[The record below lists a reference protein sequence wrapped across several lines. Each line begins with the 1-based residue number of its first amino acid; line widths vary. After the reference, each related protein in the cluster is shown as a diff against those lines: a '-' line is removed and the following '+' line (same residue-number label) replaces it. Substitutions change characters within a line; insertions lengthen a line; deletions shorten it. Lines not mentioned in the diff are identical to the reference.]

1 MRLMIAAGGL
11 ALLVSLF
18 GTPLL
23 IKLLRRQGYAQAIRT
38 STSDVTY
45 PEHEGKKGTPSM
57 GGLVIIAAVHVGYF
71 GSHLLTWQP
80 VSISGLLLLYLITGL
95 GLVGFIDDYIK
106 VFQQRSTGLRART
119 KLIGQAIV
127 ALSFGALALRFPDE
141 RGQLPAGLR
150 LSWVRD
156 FGPSLWI
163 GGLGALGGIAV
174 ILWIYFMITAAS
186 NGVNLADGLDG
197 LAAGACIFTFGSYV
211 LITVFQFS
219 VNVFGFKQS
228 TGYAVRD
235 PLDLAVCAVVLV
247 GACTG
252 FLWWNASPARIFM
265 GDTGSLALGGAVAG
279 LAILSR
285 TELLLMMLG
294 GLFVIISASVI
305 LQVGSFKLTGKRIFR
320 MAPLQHHF
328 EMMGWAEITIV
339 IRMWIIS
346 AMLVAVG
353 VGVFFAEW
361 LVAAPG

>member
-1 MRLMIAAGGL
+1 MVA
-11 ALLVSLF
+11 LF

-45 PEHEGKKGTPSM
+45 PEHEGKRGTPSM

-71 GSHLLTWQP
+71 ASHLVMWTP
-80 VSISGLLLLYLITGL
+80 VTISGLLLLYLVTGL

-119 KLIGQAIV
+119 KLIGQAVV
-127 ALSFGALALRFPDE
+127 ALSFGALALQFPDS
-141 RGQLPAGLR
+141 RGRLPAGHR

-156 FGPSLWI
+156 FGPSLHI
-163 GGLGALGGIAV
+163 ASLGVLASIV
-174 ILWIYFMITAAS
+174 VVLWIYFMVTATS

-197 LAAGACIFTFGSYV
+197 LAAGACVFTFGAYV
-211 LITVFQFS
+211 LITLFQ
-219 VNVFGFKQS
+219 FKQS
-228 TGYAVRD
+228 IYLVRD
-235 PLDLAVCAVVLV
+235 PIDLAICAAALA

-285 TELLLMMLG
+285 TELLLILLG
-294 GLFVIISASVI
+294 GLFVVISASVI
-305 LQVGSFKLTGKRIFR
+305 LQVSSFKLTGKRIFR

-328 EMMGWAEITIV
+328 EMMGWAEVTIV
-339 IRMWIIS
+339 IRMWII
-346 AMLVAVG
+346 AALLVSVG
-353 VGVFFAEW
+353 LGLFYAEW
-361 LVAAPG
+361 LVVAPTPP

>member
-1 MRLMIAAGGL
+1 MILILGAGGL
-11 ALLVSLF
+11 ALLVSLY

-57 GGLVIIAAVHVGYF
+57 GGLVIIAAVHLGYF
-71 GSHLLTWQP
+71 GSHLITWNP
-80 VSISGLLLLYLITGL
+80 VSVSGLLLLFLITGL

-127 ALSFGALALRFPDE
+127 ALVFGVLALQFPDE
-141 RGQLPAGLR
+141 RGQLPAGDR
-150 LSWVRD
+150 LSLVRD
-156 FGPSLWI
+156 FGPSLRLT
-163 GGLGALGGIAV
+163 GLGVLASIIV
-174 ILWIYFMITAAS
+174 VLWIYFMITATS

-197 LAAGACIFTFGSYV
+197 LAAGACIFTFGAYV
-211 LITVFQFS
+211 LICLFQFDPL
-219 VNVFGFKQS
+219 VGNRV
-228 TGYAVRD
+228 TYAVRD
-235 PLDLAVCAVVLV
+235 PLDLAICAAALL
-247 GACTG
+247 GACIG

-285 TELLLMMLG
+285 TQLLLLLLG
-294 GLFVIISASVI
+294 GIFVIISASVI

-339 IRMWIIS
+339 IRMWII
-346 AMLVAVG
+346 AALLVSMG
-353 VGVFFAEW
+353 VGLFYAEW
-361 LVAAPG
+361 LVVRPD